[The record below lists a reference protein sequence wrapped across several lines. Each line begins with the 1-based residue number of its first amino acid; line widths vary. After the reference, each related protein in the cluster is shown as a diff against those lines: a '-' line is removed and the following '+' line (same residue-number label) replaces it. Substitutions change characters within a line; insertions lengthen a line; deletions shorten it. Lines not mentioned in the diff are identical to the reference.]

1 MKNILVTIDF
11 DKKVDLLINKAF
23 EIAECF
29 DSKVWLMHVS
39 APDPDFIG
47 YEPGPQYTRDFRA
60 KELRKE
66 HRLLESYVNKLQKKG
81 INAEWVFMKGA
92 TIEMIIKE
100 SKKLNIDLII
110 AGHSDHGFIYKAFFS
125 SVSAQI
131 IKKSKIPVLII
142 PF

>member
-1 MKNILVTIDF
+1 M
-11 DKKVDLLINKAF
+11 
-23 EIAECF
+23 EIAESF

-66 HRLLESYVNKLQKKG
+66 HRLLESYVNKLKKKG
-81 INAEWVFMKGA
+81 IHAEWLFIKGA
-92 TIEMIIKE
+92 TTEMIIKE

-110 AGHSDHGFIYKAFFS
+110 VGHHDYGFIYKAFFS
-125 SVSAQI
+125 SVSAHI
-131 IKKSKIPVLII
+131 IKKSKIPVLVI
-142 PF
+142 PFK